1 MITCAFMYI
10 APGLDPL
17 KQHAVIPSE
26 DVPMYVVGVG
36 NYDQAEAIA
45 SGLGMRHWRVGAAF
59 AGHAAGVLRESGR
72 AEGEGQDQQEA
83 EESPEQFIHKAST
96 FLCRIL
102 PGVFPLR
109 Q

>member
-45 SGLGMRHWRVGAAF
+45 TELSKIGCDCIDLCPGFGVEGVARIKKACGPSIAVGAVRFDYHPAF
-59 AGHAAGVLRESGR
+59 EFQSGD
-72 AEGEGQDQQEA
+72 AL
-83 EESPEQFIHKAST
+83 FK
-96 FLCRIL
+96 
-102 PGVFPLR
+102 
-109 Q
+109 

>member
-45 SGLGMRHWRVGAAF
+45 TELSKIGCDCIDLCPGCGVEGVARIKKAVGPHTLVGVVRYDSVPLFGGKSGDEMF
-59 AGHAAGVLRESGR
+59 
-72 AEGEGQDQQEA
+72 
-83 EESPEQFIHKAST
+83 
-96 FLCRIL
+96 
-102 PGVFPLR
+102 
-109 Q
+109 